1 MASSCYNCKKNIAD
15 HDSQKM
21 SGCLTA
27 LSSKLK
33 SMESVLQVPGDDEI
47 ESNNV
52 YKDFPSKVKFQNL
65 KNFKMPL
72 GLKGFFDYDEAIEY
86 FSNTKLGEAS
96 RMGSK

>member
-33 SMESVLQVPGDDEI
+33 SMESVLQVPGDDE
-47 ESNNV
+47 
-52 YKDFPSKVKFQNL
+52 
-65 KNFKMPL
+65 
-72 GLKGFFDYDEAIEY
+72 AIEY
-86 FSNTKLGEAS
+86 FSNTKLCEAS

>member
-1 MASSCYNCKKNIAD
+1 MEPVLSVLCHMIL
-15 HDSQKM
+15 QKM

-33 SMESVLQVPGDDEI
+33 SMESVLQVPGDDE
-47 ESNNV
+47 
-52 YKDFPSKVKFQNL
+52 
-65 KNFKMPL
+65 
-72 GLKGFFDYDEAIEY
+72 AIEY